1 MKTLPFAG
9 NFLRGASP
17 ARYAHAIIPQR
28 ARGRE
33 RERESRGREGVNVH
47 HQAIA
52 LIAAAIDSFGNNQSA
67 AILGSENIV
76 VK

>member
-28 ARGRE
+28 AR
-33 RERESRGREGVNVH
+33 REGVHVH
-47 HQAIA
+47 HQAVA